1 MMAKLSNGSI
11 IEAVKEITIA
21 MVTNTQRSATKQ
33 NGEDV
38 AEFMQAV
45 YNKLTDLNKQDQ

>member
-1 MMAKLSNGSI
+1 MSKLANGVI
-11 IEAVKEITIA
+11 LNAVKEITIA

-45 YNKLTDLNKQDQ
+45 YNKLTELNKQDQ